1 MQSLESLLKSTGKP
15 LQGKTQTKDPAS
27 ETSKGP
33 EHPSPILGYQDVI
46 FFPATCAT
54 VSWHLTHLIRV
65 CDLYWFL
72 Q

>member
-1 MQSLESLLKSTGKP
+1 MAKIFRTNSERCNREMQSLESLMKCTGKP

-54 VSWHLTHLIRV
+54 VS
-65 CDLYWFL
+65 
-72 Q
+72 